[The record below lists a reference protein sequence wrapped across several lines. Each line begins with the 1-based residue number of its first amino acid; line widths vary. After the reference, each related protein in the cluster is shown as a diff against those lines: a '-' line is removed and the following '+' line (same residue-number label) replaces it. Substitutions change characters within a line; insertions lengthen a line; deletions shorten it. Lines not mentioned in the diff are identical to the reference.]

1 MIEVSEILSKV
12 RARLNDN
19 RIDNYMFSDSVLID
33 SLNQAILNITLE
45 FRLNR
50 QITRQVLDN
59 ENKFL
64 SIHNLLGIESAK
76 FNNKE
81 LEERTNLSKE
91 SGEIEL
97 LILSDKLSVTPF
109 RDGELEV
116 VFFSYI
122 EVNNVLESV
131 SMPRVCLEALVYSV
145 LTNIL
150 EIPTNESNYETHGF
164 SVSALSKKYKVSVSL
179 IRKFKNRDN
188 WEKNKISNEASVV
201 LKDKLTEEKMG
212 LFLDTKKE
220 EIKDALKKSL
230 EHLDLEP
237 VVMEAIAETSS
248 DELILKAMN
257 TAYIKKQILFC
268 AIVARGE
275 LIKMIKRA
283 GDKVKD
289 NINIIVAAE
298 KVSKLFIDA
307 GVSLFGKEQIQV
319 VESKENNNYKQMNM
333 QELIAL
339 ANANGE

>member
-1 MIEVSEILSKV
+1 MKAEDRNGRKYYSNEFKAKVKRYYERSLESKSQIALTFGISPMTLSKWVTDGEWENRIIISEI
-12 RARLNDN
+12 RA
-19 RIDNYMFSDSVLID
+19 M
-33 SLNQAILNITLE
+33 
-45 FRLNR
+45 
-50 QITRQVLDN
+50 
-59 ENKFL
+59 
-64 SIHNLLGIESAK
+64 
-76 FNNKE
+76 
-81 LEERTNLSKE
+81 
-91 SGEIEL
+91 
-97 LILSDKLSVTPF
+97 
-109 RDGELEV
+109 
-116 VFFSYI
+116 
-122 EVNNVLESV
+122 
-131 SMPRVCLEALVYSV
+131 
-145 LTNIL
+145 
-150 EIPTNESNYETHGF
+150 YETHGATI
-164 SVSALSKKYKVSVSL
+164 SALSKKYKVSVSL
-179 IRKFKNRDN
+179 IRKLKKRDN
-188 WEKNKISNEASVV
+188 WEKNRITNEVSSV

-212 LFLDTKKE
+212 LFLDTKKQ

-230 EHLDLEP
+230 EHLELEP

-319 VESKENNNYKQMNM
+319 VETKENNNYKQMNM

-339 ANANGE
+339 ANANNE